1 MRISFTGYTFDCTV
15 EGDVELTRPRLSD
28 QLNEDEYLLVLNAT
42 LRSLFDGSVVSIES
56 MELEREAI
64 YAIQAPDPRGA
75 TSRRVHT
82 VRHRRGAT
90 VGPYTLLGLLHERP
104 GVTPLGALRLRRPFV
119 AFTEATIAYL
129 CAGQVEMRDCETL
142 IVNGRRVD
150 WLGDAS
156 AAAALIARDQAAS
169 ELAQPA

>member
-1 MRISFTGYTFDCTV
+1 MRISFTAYTFGCTV
-15 EGDVELTRPRLSD
+15 EGEVELTHPRLSD
-28 QLNEDEYLLVLNAT
+28 QLNEDEFLLVLNAT
-42 LRSLFDGSVVSIES
+42 LRSLDDGSVVSIEG

-75 TSRRVHT
+75 TARRVHT
-82 VRHRRGAT
+82 VRHRRGAS

-104 GVTPLGALRLRRPFV
+104 GVTPLGSLRLRRPFV

-129 CAGQVEMRDCETL
+129 RDDRVEMRDCDTL
-142 IVNGRRVD
+142 IVNGTRVD

-156 AAAALIARDQAAS
+156 TAAARIAQDRITT
-169 ELAQPA
+169 ELAKPA

>member
-1 MRISFTGYTFDCTV
+1 MRIAFTAYTFDCTLQG
-15 EGDVELTRPRLSD
+15 ETELTRPRLSD

-42 LRSLFDGSVVSIES
+42 LRSLDDGSEVSIES
-56 MELEREAI
+56 LELERDAI
-64 YAIQAPDPRGA
+64 YAIEALGPRGA
-75 TSRRVHT
+75 TARRVHT

-104 GVTPLGALRLRRPFV
+104 GVTPLAALRLTRPFV
-119 AFTEATIAYL
+119 AFTDATIALL
-129 CAGQVEMRDCETL
+129 CDGQVEMRDCETL

-156 AAAALIARDQAAS
+156 MAVARIERDRATT

>member
-1 MRISFTGYTFDCTV
+1 
-15 EGDVELTRPRLSD
+15 
-28 QLNEDEYLLVLNAT
+28 
-42 LRSLFDGSVVSIES
+42 

-64 YAIQAPDPRGA
+64 YAIEAPDPRGA
-75 TSRRVHT
+75 TARRVHT